1 MIIEPNTTYPSE
13 VEPEAYMEESY
24 ALLEEGLREFLSRRD
39 LQLEPKEIDYLE
51 GILEK
56 IHFSINITDN
66 EHDKERLQELKKQ
79 AWALIL
85 EQFNKDYDGIA
96 DTSGLTADSTADLRF
111 VYYFFYYNRRSNIRD
126 VIVGRIVDDRKAL
139 SQRFKKETK
148 KDFMLNRLRDELP
161 GFKNQAHYSVIT
173 FYQEIVEELLGS
185 GDFLEVVKQLPM
197 NFDQMELLN
206 TAFENA
212 DQAAAYSR
220 YVGGLTEHDDY
231 AHFLIEIRDDLI
243 DKLREMN

>member
-1 MIIEPNTTYPSE
+1 
-13 VEPEAYMEESY
+13 MEESY
-24 ALLEEGLREFLSRRD
+24 ALLDEGLREFLSRRD

-56 IHFSINITDN
+56 IHFSISITDN
-66 EHDKERLQELKKQ
+66 EEDKERLQELKKQ

-85 EQFNKDYDGIA
+85 TQFNKDYDGIA
-96 DTSGLTADSTADLRF
+96 DMSALTVDSTADLRF

-126 VIVGRIVDDRKAL
+126 IIVGRIVDDRKTL
-139 SQRFKKETK
+139 SQQYKKETK

-161 GFKNQAHYSVIT
+161 GFKNQAHYNVIT

-185 GDFLEVVKQLPM
+185 GEFLDAVKHLPM

-206 TAFENA
+206 VMFENM
-212 DQAAAYSR
+212 DQATAYSR
-220 YVGGLTEHDDY
+220 YVEGLTEHDDY
-231 AHFLIEIRDDLI
+231 TNFLIEVRDELI